1 VAKTGKPSQLPALV
15 LIALGTTTLWGCFVD
30 LTGTAPI
37 VAGSTKNKVPV
48 ISAFDYS
55 PKSAIAKSDFVT
67 FTLVANDPEREAL
80 QYNWVSTKG
89 QLTANSGST
98 AAWRPLKADG
108 SLEPGLATVMVV
120 VSDGAMTT
128 TASVNIMID
137 ATGQATISNV
147 NVPKAGDATP
157 TGSSSNPPYCVQLP
171 SASATPTPAASAAFG
186 PETVLLKL
194 ESLQGVSND
203 PPNKTIVTLDKP
215 VRLTKM
221 MTYHWN
227 SGAGTPPGTLALK
240 NTATG
245 VVQGPWSAIGVKSG
259 WDGSAGSVW
268 PTTSNGPPYL
278 YWLSQPNV
286 DVPAGTYEVVDS
298 DPATWSYTSDL
309 NDRGVAFIYGKT
321 LGGP

>member
-1 VAKTGKPSQLPALV
+1 MTKLSKSSQLPALV
-15 LIALGTTTLWGCFVD
+15 LIALGTSTLWGCFVD

-37 VAGSTKNKVPV
+37 SAGSTKNRVPI

-55 PKSAIAKSDFVT
+55 PKSAISKSDFVT

-89 QLTANSGST
+89 MLTANSGST

-108 SLEPGLATVMVV
+108 SFEPGLATVMVV
-120 VSDGAMTT
+120 VSDGAMTS

-137 ATGQATISNV
+137 ATGQATVSSV
-147 NVPKAGDATP
+147 NVPRPGDATP
-157 TGSSSNPPYCVQLP
+157 SGSSSNPPYCVPLP
-171 SASATPTPAASAAFG
+171 SSNATPTPTASAAFG
-186 PETVLLKL
+186 PEQVLLKL
-194 ESLQGVSND
+194 DSLQGVSNN
-203 PPNKTIVTLDKP
+203 PPVKTLVTLSNP
-215 VRLTKM
+215 VRITKM
-221 MTYHWN
+221 MTYHWT

-245 VVQGPWSAIGVKSG
+245 VVHGPWSAIGRK
-259 WDGSAGSVW
+259 DGADGAVGSVW

-278 YWLSQPNV
+278 YWLSQPNA

-298 DPATWSYTSDL
+298 NPATWSYTSDL
-309 NDRGVAFIYGKT
+309 GNRGVAWIFGKN
-321 LGGP
+321 LGGS